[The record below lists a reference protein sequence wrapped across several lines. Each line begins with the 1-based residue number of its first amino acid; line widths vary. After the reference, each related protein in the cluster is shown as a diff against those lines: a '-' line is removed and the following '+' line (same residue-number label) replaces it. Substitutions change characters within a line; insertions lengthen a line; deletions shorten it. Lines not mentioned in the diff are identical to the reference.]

1 MPAMA
6 VEMRL
11 TYTGELHTELVHGP
25 SGTRLETDAP
35 TDNQGRGQAFSPTDL
50 VGAALLSCAI
60 TTMAIRGPAEGAPL
74 TAARGRVEKHMTTT
88 GPRRIARL
96 VLEVELPAALDA
108 KQRRALEAI
117 AHGCPVARSLGPD
130 VEQVMRFAY
139 TL

>member
-1 MPAMA
+1 MRAMA

-25 SGTRLETDAP
+25 SGARLETDAP
-35 TDNQGRGQAFSPTDL
+35 TDNRGRGQAFSPTDL

-60 TTMAIRGPAEGAPL
+60 TTMAIRGPGEGAPL
-74 TAARGRVEKHMTTT
+74 TAARGRVEKHMSNG

-96 VLEVELPAALDA
+96 VLEMELPAELDA
-108 KQRRALEAI
+108 AQRRALEAI
-117 AHGCPVARSLGPD
+117 AHGCPVARSLDPSI
-130 VEQVMRFAY
+130 EQVLRFAY